1 MAEQALRV
9 LAMAYKPINQCPVE
23 EEELEALEQD
33 LIFVGMTG
41 MIDPPREEA
50 KKAVETCRQAGIQAV
65 MITGDHKTTA
75 VAIAKSLGILTE
87 GKQALTGQELDQL
100 SDEELEQRVEKI
112 AVYAR
117 ISPEHKVRI
126 VKAWQAKGHIAAM
139 TGDGVNDAP
148 ALKNAD
154 IGCAMGIVGTEVAK
168 EAADIILTDDNF
180 ATVVSAVEEGRRIYD
195 NIFKSIAFLLSSN
208 IGEILT
214 LFVATML
221 GWEEPLLPVHLLWVN
236 LVTDSLPALGL
247 GVDPA
252 EKDIMQPRKN
262 MRDKLFSGGMIYRI
276 CYQGM
281 MIGLLSLVAFRIG
294 MASSI
299 DVGRTM
305 AFAVLALSQLVH
317 AFNVRSVKH
326 SVFSNAVGPNSKFI
340 LATLAS
346 LAIMLSVLLIPPFH
360 GLFSTAILT
369 GTQWLWV
376 AGLSL
381 APLVIVEIFKLLHIN
396 GSK

>member
-1 MAEQALRV
+1 M
-9 LAMAYKPINQCPVE
+9 
-23 EEELEALEQD
+23 
-33 LIFVGMTG
+33 
-41 MIDPPREEA
+41 
-50 KKAVETCRQAGIQAV
+50 
-65 MITGDHKTTA
+65 
-75 VAIAKSLGILTE
+75 
-87 GKQALTGQELDQL
+87 
-100 SDEELEQRVEKI
+100 
-112 AVYAR
+112 
-117 ISPEHKVRI
+117 
-126 VKAWQAKGHIAAM
+126 
-139 TGDGVNDAP
+139 
-148 ALKNAD
+148 
-154 IGCAMGIVGTEVAK
+154 
-168 EAADIILTDDNF
+168 
-180 ATVVSAVEEGRRIYD
+180 VSAVEEGRRIYD

-214 LFVATML
+214 LFIATML

-262 MRDKLFSGGMIYRI
+262 MKDKLFSGGMIYRI
-276 CYQGM
+276 CYQGI
-281 MIGLLSLVAFRIG
+281 MIGLLSLTAFCIG
-294 MASSI
+294 MESGSI
-299 DVGRTM
+299 DVARTM

-346 LAIMLSVLLIPPFH
+346 LAIMLCVLLIPPFH
-360 GLFSTAILT
+360 GLFSTAILN

-376 AGLSL
+376 AGLSF
-381 APLVIVEIFKLLHIN
+381 APLVIVELFKLLHIN